1 MSFLLGISRILLILL
16 LFCSV
21 NSIAQSNTSS
31 CPSSSCGNIPIRY
44 PFRLKGD
51 PISCGFNNPN
61 FMLDCLNNRTTIFTL
76 NSINYH
82 VQELD
87 YEEFTIRLFNPRI
100 NRKNLSSCPVYSNEN
115 YEFVRQNRRDGFLN
129 EFRNGAVFFIH
140 CVSPVSFS
148 RYLNAPFCGTSS
160 NSSEIHSYVVAG
172 DIRLWDLE
180 ESCRVDRMYLVSDK
194 WPMIDNFS
202 LATIYD
208 ALAYGFEVSWFDPL
222 CGECQRRNGYCINGF
237 NAALCVQYC
246 NLDIPLFQISLDLAC
261 EEDIQHSQLGSK
273 CKFKCRGIKT
283 GFYGAMVVVSI
294 LVLKLLC
301 GFPFLIGLVV
311 YKWRRQHLSMDQTIE
326 DFLQAQNNLT
336 PIKYTY
342 SEIKKMTSNFNQKLG
357 EGGYG
362 TVYKGK
368 LRSDPYVAIKMLDQS
383 VANVEEFISEVGTIG
398 RIHHFNIVQLIG
410 FCVEGS
416 KCALVYEYLANGSLD
431 KYLFGQRNL
440 ALRYSKIF
448 EIALGVARGIDY
460 LHRGCDMQI
469 LHFDIKPHNIL
480 LDEKFNPKI
489 SDFGL
494 AQLYPTDNNFISLK
508 TARGTMGYMAPEMFY
523 KNIGGVSY
531 KADVYSFGMLLME
544 MAGRR
549 KNMNPFA
556 EDESQIYFPLWVYDQ
571 IYAGNEIEIVD
582 ANDEERKIVKKIVI
596 VALWCIQMKPSDR
609 PSMNKVVEMLEGELE
624 LQMPPKPFLAP
635 REIAEDHGISESPL
649 V

>member
-1 MSFLLGISRILLILL
+1 MSFILGISRILLILL

-21 NSIAQSNTSS
+21 NSIAQINTSS

-51 PISCGFNNPN
+51 PISCGYNHPN
-61 FMLDCLNNRTTIFTL
+61 FVLDCLNNRTTIFTL

-82 VQELD
+82 VQELN
-87 YEEFTIRLFNPRI
+87 YEQFLIRLVTPDL
-100 NRKNLSSCPVYSNEN
+100 NRRNLSSCPVYPNAYRNGE
-115 YEFVRQNRRDGFLN
+115 DGILV
-129 EFRNGAVFFIH
+129 EFRSNTPVLFIH
-140 CVSPVSFS
+140 CVSPVSS
-148 RYLNAPFCGTSS
+148 LRYLNAPFCGISS
-160 NSSEIHSYVVAG
+160 NSSEIHSYVMVG
-172 DIRLWDLE
+172 DVRLYELE
-180 ESCRVDRMYLVSDK
+180 DSCRVDRMYLVSERWRLSDK
-194 WPMIDNFS
+194 SS
-202 LATIYD
+202 LSTIYD
-208 ALAYGFEVSWFDPL
+208 ALAYGFEFSWFQSL
-222 CGECQRRNGYCINGF
+222 CGECQMSIGLCFLRF
-237 NAALCVQYC
+237 NTTVCQQGC
-246 NLDIPLFQISLDLAC
+246 SMHFPLFGTSYEHTCIEDVHRSQI
-261 EEDIQHSQLGSK
+261 GSK
-273 CKFKCRGIKT
+273 CKFECRAINVA
-283 GFYGAMVVVSI
+283 FYGLSVVVPI
-294 LVLKLLC
+294 LVLKLLF

-311 YKWRRQHLSMDQTIE
+311 HKWRRRHLSMDQSIE
-326 DFLQAQNNLT
+326 EFLQGQNNLT

-342 SEIKKMTSNFNQKLG
+342 SEIKKMTNNFNQKLG

-368 LRSDPYVAIKMLDQS
+368 LRSDPYVAVKMLGQS
-383 VANVEEFISEVGTIG
+383 VANDQEFISEVGTIG
-398 RIHHFNIVQLIG
+398 RIHHVNIVQLIG

-431 KYLFGQRNL
+431 KYIFGQRDL

-448 EIALGVARGIDY
+448 EIALGVAHGIDY

-494 AQLYPTDNNFISLK
+494 AQLYPTDNSFISLK

-571 IYAGNEIEIVD
+571 ICAGNEIEIMD
-582 ANDEERKIVKKIVI
+582 ANDEERKIIKKIVI

-609 PSMNKVVEMLEGELE
+609 PSMNKVVEMLEGDSE

-635 REIAEDHGISESPL
+635 REIAEDHGVSESPL

>member
-16 LFCSV
+16 LFYSV
-21 NSIAQSNTSS
+21 NSIAQSTTSS

-51 PISCGFNNPN
+51 PISCGYNNPN
-61 FMLDCLNNRTTIFTL
+61 FVLDCLNNRTTIFTL

-82 VQELD
+82 VQELY
-87 YEEFTIRLFNPRI
+87 YEHFSIRLVTPDL
-100 NRKNLSSCPVYSNEN
+100 NRKNLSSCPVYSNEIYDILQIRRTDSIYN
-115 YEFVRQNRRDGFLN
+115 VFV
-129 EFRNGAVFFIH
+129 NGAVFFIH
-140 CVSPVSFS
+140 CVSPVSS
-148 RYLNAPFCGTSS
+148 LGYLNAPFCGISS

-172 DIRLWDLE
+172 NISLYELE
-180 ESCRVDRMYLVSDK
+180 DSCTVDRLYFFSTRR
-194 WPMIDNFS
+194 PMSDNFS
-202 LATIYD
+202 LAAIYD
-208 ALAYGFEVSWFDPL
+208 GLAYGFELSWLDQL
-222 CGECQRRNGYCINGF
+222 CGECQRINGSCDNRF
-237 NAALCVQYC
+237 NAAVCTQYC
-246 NLDIPLFQISLDLAC
+246 NLYIPLFQISFELAC
-261 EEDIQHSQLGSK
+261 EEDIQHPQLGST
-273 CKFKCRGIKT
+273 CQFKCRGIKT
-283 GFYGAMVVVSI
+283 GIYGAMVVVSI

-301 GFPFLIGLVV
+301 GFPFLIRLVV
-311 YKWRRQHLSMDQTIE
+311 YKWRRRHLSMDQTIE
-326 DFLQAQNNLT
+326 EFLQGHNNLT

-342 SEIKKMTSNFNQKLG
+342 SEIKKMTNNFSQKLG

-368 LRSDPYVAIKMLDQS
+368 LRSDPYVAVKMLGQS
-383 VANVEEFISEVGTIG
+383 VANDQEFISEVGTIG

-431 KYLFGQRNL
+431 KYLFGQRDL

-494 AQLYPTDNNFISLK
+494 AQLYPTDNSFISLK

-571 IYAGNEIEIVD
+571 IYAGNEIEMLD
-582 ANDEERKIVKKIVI
+582 ANEEERKIVKKIVI

-609 PSMNKVVEMLEGELE
+609 PSMNKVVEMLEGDSE

-635 REIAEDHGISESPL
+635 REIAQDHGISESPL

>member
-21 NSIAQSNTSS
+21 NSIAQINTSS
-31 CPSSSCGNIPIRY
+31 CPSSSCGNISIRY
-44 PFRLKGD
+44 PFGLKSN
-51 PISCGFNNPN
+51 PISCGHKKPN
-61 FMLDCLNNRTTIFTL
+61 FVLDCHNNRTTIFTL
-76 NSINYH
+76 NSVTYH
-82 VQELD
+82 VLELN
-87 YEEFTIRLFNPRI
+87 YEEFTIRLVTPGI
-100 NRKNLSSCPVYSNEN
+100 NRKNLSSCPEYSNAYN
-115 YEFVRQNRRDGFLN
+115 DLYSPNREFYRKFFIYTQHVL
-129 EFRNGAVFFIH
+129 FIH
-140 CVSPVSFS
+140 CVSPVSS
-148 RYLNAPFCGTSS
+148 LVYLNAPFCGISS
-160 NSSEIHSYVVAG
+160 NSSEIHSYVMAG
-172 DIRLWDLE
+172 NNILLYEFED
-180 ESCRVDRMYLVSDK
+180 SCTVDRSYMVSERLS
-194 WPMIDNFS
+194 DNSS
-202 LATIYD
+202 LATIYN
-208 ALAYGFEVSWFDPL
+208 ALAYGFEVSWLDPL
-222 CGECQRRNGYCINGF
+222 CGECERTGYCDNRF
-237 NAALCVQYC
+237 NASVCIQHC
-246 NLDIPLFQISLDLAC
+246 NLYIPLFQISFRLAC
-261 EEDIQHSQLGSK
+261 GENIRHSQLGSK
-273 CKFKCRGIKT
+273 CQFKCRGMQT
-283 GFYGAMVVVSI
+283 GIYGAMVVVSI

-311 YKWRRQHLSMDQTIE
+311 YKWRRRHLSMDQTIE
-326 DFLQAQNNLT
+326 DFLQGQNNLT

-368 LRSDPYVAIKMLDQS
+368 LRSNPYVAIKMLDQS
-383 VANVEEFISEVGTIG
+383 VANVQEFISEVGTIG

-431 KYLFGQRNL
+431 KYLFGQRDL

-494 AQLYPTDNNFISLK
+494 AQLYPTDNSFISLK

-523 KNIGGVSY
+523 KNIGGISY

-582 ANDEERKIVKKIVI
+582 ANDEERKIVKKIVV

-609 PSMNKVVEMLEGELE
+609 PSMNKVIEMLEGDSE
-624 LQMPPKPFLAP
+624 LQIPPKPFLAP
-635 REIAEDHGISESPL
+635 REIAEDHGISESRL